1 MQRITKFPNVP
12 VPINRMKRNV
22 VLIVAT
28 KNPLRL
34 LTNKIDIV
42 KKIEKKKNRKK
53 RGRMPKE
60 FGSA

>member
-1 MQRITKFPNVP
+1 
-12 VPINRMKRNV
+12 MKRNV